1 MKALRRLA
9 YSTLGLAYALIVF
22 GAIVRISG
30 SGMGCGDHWP
40 RCFGRWFPPMDQPT
54 LVIEWT
60 HRLLAAITVAMVA
73 VLVMVALRK
82 RGEPGV
88 SGPRGVLRAALLA
101 GGADRAAGAAGH
113 GDGADGQHRVGNC
126 RASAERRAA
135 AGGARGHGASRG
147 RPRRTRSLPAPPLPA
162 RARRGDRQR
171 PRRSRSCTVLF
182 GGLTAKIPGANT
194 ACEGFPLC
202 RGSLLPAIPAQH
214 VQFTHRI
221 LAFLLFLHVLGL
233 MIGFARRR
241 EAPAVLGL
249 VRVAFALICLQLVIA
264 AGMVEMHLPP
274 VMRSLHEADGIAIWL
289 DALHARMAGAL
300 LRMRAARPASVRDVN
315 PAAASRVTHAALH
328 AERRVTTAA
337 VSERSSSFARDLVML
352 TKPRIISLL
361 LVTTIAPMYIAG
373 EPEPHARALGAA
385 GRLSHGGR
393 RERGEHVHRQRHRWA
408 HGAHASAS
416 DSERAHGSARGA
428 RVRNSARDVAR
439 RRSSRSR

>member
-40 RCFGRWFPPMDQPT
+40 RCFGRWFPPLDQPT
-54 LVIEWT
+54 VVIEWT
-60 HRLLAAITVAMVA
+60 HRLIAAITVAMVA
-73 VLVMVALRK
+73 LLVVVALRK

-101 GGADRAAGAAGH
+101 AALVILQALLGMITVRMGNTAWATVAHLLNGALLLAALAATVLRAGGLGGRIAVGVTAARTRAARGSAAGAAI
-113 GDGADGQHRVGNC
+113 ALV
-126 RASAERRAA
+126 
-135 AGGARGHGASRG
+135 
-147 RPRRTRSLPAPPLPA
+147 
-162 RARRGDRQR
+162 
-171 PRRSRSCTVLF
+171 TVLF

-202 RGSLLPAIPAQH
+202 RGSLLPALPAQH

-221 LAFLLFLHVLGL
+221 LAFLLFFHVLGL
-233 MIGFARRR
+233 MIGFTRRR

-289 DALHARMAGAL
+289 ALFALAWVSRFSTAGGSREPVRGTDAL
-300 LRMRAARPASVRDVN
+300 
-315 PAAASRVTHAALH
+315 
-328 AERRVTTAA
+328 
-337 VSERSSSFARDLVML
+337 SE
-352 TKPRIISLL
+352 
-361 LVTTIAPMYIAG
+361 APT
-373 EPEPHARALGAA
+373 
-385 GRLSHGGR
+385 
-393 RERGEHVHRQRHRWA
+393 
-408 HGAHASAS
+408 
-416 DSERAHGSARGA
+416 
-428 RVRNSARDVAR
+428 
-439 RRSSRSR
+439 

>member
-73 VLVMVALRK
+73 LLVLVAFRK
-82 RGEPGV
+82 RDEPGV

-101 GGADRAAGAAGH
+101 AALIVVQALLGMVTVRMGNTAWATVAHLLNGALLLAALAATVLRAGGLGGRLADGATAARTRAARGSAAGAAI
-113 GDGADGQHRVGNC
+113 A
-126 RASAERRAA
+126 
-135 AGGARGHGASRG
+135 
-147 RPRRTRSLPAPPLPA
+147 L
-162 RARRGDRQR
+162 
-171 PRRSRSCTVLF
+171 CTVLF
-182 GGLTAKIPGANT
+182 GGLTAKIPGANS

-202 RGSLLPAIPAQH
+202 GGSLLPSLPAQH

-221 LAFLLFLHVLGL
+221 LAFLLFFHVLGL

-249 VRVAFALICLQLVIA
+249 VRIAFALICLQLVIA

-289 DALHARMAGAL
+289 TLFTLAWVARFSTASGARDGVRGADA
-300 LRMRAARPASVRDVN
+300 AS
-315 PAAASRVTHAALH
+315 ASRV
-328 AERRVTTAA
+328 
-337 VSERSSSFARDLVML
+337 S
-352 TKPRIISLL
+352 P
-361 LVTTIAPMYIAG
+361 
-373 EPEPHARALGAA
+373 GA
-385 GRLSHGGR
+385 
-393 RERGEHVHRQRHRWA
+393 
-408 HGAHASAS
+408 
-416 DSERAHGSARGA
+416 ARGA
-428 RVRNSARDVAR
+428 TT
-439 RRSSRSR
+439 

>member
-1 MKALRRLA
+1 MKALLRLA

-40 RCFGRWFPPMDQPT
+40 RCYGRWFPPMDQPT

-73 VLVMVALRK
+73 LLVLAAFRK
-82 RGEPGV
+82 RAEPGV

-101 GGADRAAGAAGH
+101 AALIVVQALLGMVTVRMGNTAWATVAHLLNGALLLAALAATVLRAGGLGGRLAVGATAARTRAARGAA
-113 GDGADGQHRVGNC
+113 
-126 RASAERRAA
+126 AA
-135 AGGARGHGASRG
+135 AGIA
-147 RPRRTRSLPAPPLPA
+147 L
-162 RARRGDRQR
+162 
-171 PRRSRSCTVLF
+171 CTVLF

-194 ACEGFPLC
+194 ACVGFPLC

-221 LAFLLFLHVLGL
+221 LAFLLFFHVLGL

-289 DALHARMAGAL
+289 TLFTLAWLARFSSTSASREAA
-300 LRMRAARPASVRDVN
+300 RAADSAP
-315 PAAASRVTHAALH
+315 SRV
-328 AERRVTTAA
+328 
-337 VSERSSSFARDLVML
+337 S
-352 TKPRIISLL
+352 P
-361 LVTTIAPMYIAG
+361 
-373 EPEPHARALGAA
+373 GAT
-385 GRLSHGGR
+385 
-393 RERGEHVHRQRHRWA
+393 
-408 HGAHASAS
+408 
-416 DSERAHGSARGA
+416 RGA
-428 RVRNSARDVAR
+428 TT
-439 RRSSRSR
+439 